1 MNRHRAAALLA
12 LALCL
17 TIGDGAGGAAS
28 AAVECQGR
36 EATIVADRVVVR
48 GTPGD
53 DVIVDHE
60 GAGLIEAGAGD
71 DVICVSGRFKEVYSG
86 GGDDL
91 VEGGPEQDFV
101 YDGAGDDTVRAGG
114 GEDLLTAVD
123 AGGDDVLRG
132 GAGIDMVRFSYPFR
146 RLQEAVRVDL
156 RRGIA
161 RGHGRDQL
169 AGFEQVE
176 GTGRRD
182 VILGDPADNLIDGI
196 RGGDRIGGG
205 AGDDIIFG
213 ARLLVTEAGP
223 RDRYDGS
230 DPALRGGSGD
240 DRIFAGAGSD
250 RLNGGAGD
258 DHLDGG
264 PPHAV
269 SGDRGNGGGGRDNC
283 TDLEHVRRCESNR
296 PGGSV

>member
-1 MNRHRAAALLA
+1 MNRHRAALLLVLA
-12 LALCL
+12 LGLA
-17 TIGDGAGGAAS
+17 IGGGAGGAAS
-28 AAVECQGR
+28 AAIECQGR

-53 DVIVDHE
+53 DVIVDHK

-71 DVICVSGRFKEVYSG
+71 DVICVSGRFKEVYGG

-91 VEGGPEQDFV
+91 VEGGPEQDYV

-114 GEDLLTAVD
+114 GDDLLTAVD
-123 AGGDDVLRG
+123 SGGDDVLRA
-132 GAGIDMVRFSYPFR
+132 GAGVDMVRFSYPYR

-161 RGHGRDQL
+161 RGHGRDAL
-169 AGFEQVE
+169 AGLEQVE

-182 VILGDPADNLIDGI
+182 VILGDRGDNFIDGV
-196 RGGDRIGGG
+196 RGGDVIGGG
-205 AGDDIIFG
+205 AGDDSIFG

-223 RDRYDGS
+223 IDRFDGS
-230 DPALRGGSGD
+230 DPSLRGGRGD

-250 RLNGGAGD
+250 RLSGGAGD
-258 DHLDGG
+258 DRLDGG

-283 TDLEHVRRCESNR
+283 TDLEHERHCERHR
-296 PGGSV
+296 PASAG